1 MCCTNWLLDVNTEK
15 FVLKNMF
22 RKKNCVIG
30 CKLFFHFEW
39 LCSPSFALLM
49 AAERVDKQN
58 ISLIAEQKTVI
69 DLQKK
74 LIEKKEEELKSVQIT
89 VQTEM
94 KSYSFAL
101 KKTCAAALTPKKIC
115 TVYCS

>member
-1 MCCTNWLLDVNTEK
+1 
-15 FVLKNMF
+15 
-22 RKKNCVIG
+22 
-30 CKLFFHFEW
+30 
-39 LCSPSFALLM
+39 M

-69 DLQKK
+69 DLQKQ
-74 LIEKKEEELKSVQIT
+74 LIEKKDEELKSVQTT

-94 KSYSFAL
+94 KSYSSAL

-115 TVYCS
+115 TAVKTIAEKDKRSRNVVIYGISESGGETLKTKLLKFLMR